1 MGKALYTLYG
11 LHLQL
16 PRRLNMEVG
25 AKINPDTD
33 VCPIR
38 NNDAL
43 SSYKKEI
50 PSNPMGSPFL

>member
-1 MGKALYTLYG
+1 
-11 LHLQL
+11 
-16 PRRLNMEVG
+16 MEVG

-43 SSYKKEI
+43 SSYKKEYGL
-50 PSNPMGSPFL
+50 PTAQRVEKGGLHVRMNNSLS